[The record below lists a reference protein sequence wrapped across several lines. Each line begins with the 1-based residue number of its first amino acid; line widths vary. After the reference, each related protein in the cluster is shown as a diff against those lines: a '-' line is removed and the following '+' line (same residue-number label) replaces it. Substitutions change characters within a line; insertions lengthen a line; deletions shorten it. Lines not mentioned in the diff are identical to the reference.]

1 MENKQGNSLRKLVV
15 AGICLA
21 LALLLPF
28 LTGNIPQFGRALS
41 PMHIPV
47 LLCGFICGPYYG
59 LIVGFVAP
67 ILRFVMFGMPPIFP
81 TGFAMAFELA
91 TYGLI
96 SGILYKM
103 LPKKTS
109 YIYVS
114 LIGAM
119 IVGRIVWGVAT
130 AALLGING
138 TPFTFAAFMAGAII
152 NVIPGIIVHIILIPA
167 IVIALKKSNLD
178 LA

>member
-1 MENKQGNSLRKLVV
+1 MKSNRENSLKKLVIS
-15 AGICLA
+15 GLCLA
-21 LALLLPF
+21 LALVLPF

-59 LIVGFVAP
+59 LIVGFVSP

-91 TYGLI
+91 AYGLI

-103 LPKKTS
+103 LPKKS
-109 YIYVS
+109 VYVYVA
-114 LIGAM
+114 LILAM
-119 IVGRIVWGVAT
+119 ILGRVVWGISMAT
-130 AALLGING
+130 LLGING
-138 TPFTFAAFMAGAII
+138 AQFTFNAFIAGAVI
-152 NVIPGIIVHIILIPA
+152 NVIPGIVVHIILIPV
-167 IVIALKKSNLD
+167 IIIALQKSKLD